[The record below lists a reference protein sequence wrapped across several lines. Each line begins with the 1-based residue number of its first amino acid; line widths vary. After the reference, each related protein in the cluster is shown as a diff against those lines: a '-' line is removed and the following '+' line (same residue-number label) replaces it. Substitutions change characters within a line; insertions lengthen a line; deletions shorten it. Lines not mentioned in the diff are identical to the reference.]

1 MAIISSLAFIFIV
14 YSCGSRRLGKHSL
27 GYSSLAL
34 QDEFCYRLGDT
45 YGKTSTQVR
54 KPHEQY
60 HSE

>member
-14 YSCGSRRLGKHSL
+14 YSCGNRRLGKHSL
-27 GYSSLAL
+27 AYSSVAL
-34 QDEFCYRLGDT
+34 QDEFCYRLDHT
-45 YGKTSTQVR
+45 YGKTRTQAR